1 MPRPMGAVRRV
12 PMASRLVYL
21 TMCLAACALA
31 VSCVSLRDNPTTC
44 ESDADCAGGRCYRG
58 FCLEGTRDA
67 GSDGGAADARMDAF
81 DLDAATA
88 DAPTADAPT
97 ADASVDAHA
106 AMDVFAADTPTPLD
120 AGADAPTC
128 SGAGVDCTYPM
139 PGRCAAGVTHCTPRG
154 SVVCGRRDDPVPE
167 LCNRE
172 DDDCD
177 GAVDENADEPC
188 FSGAVGCT
196 VSGSG
201 YECVGVCQ
209 PGVLRCN
216 DGVPGVV
223 CEGERLPASAT
234 DGCTPDGMQASDDD
248 CDGDIDEDCTCTA
261 DVDCYPGPL
270 STQGV
275 GACRAGTA
283 VCSSGRLGAC
293 MGAQV
298 PMPESCPDNRTDD
311 DCNGAVDDVPGA
323 GRAVRHPASRASAPM
338 ARWSA
343 ARARS
348 AALGRD
354 RSPRNATVST
364 TTAMARSTRASISP
378 STSATAARVAGRV
391 EPASSAA
398 TACASRPPVIRPTV
412 ARAPRAARAP
422 RLLAAAAPAARRPPP
437 SARAVRRTARSPGS
451 SAARTAT
458 SAWMAP
464 PIPRTAAPTR
474 PTPAASSARR
484 VSAAA
489 AMVRVSGTPDAHCG
503 SCGACSR
510 QHRAVLRH
518 RDQRHLHR
526 GSRPEQL
533 SGLWHALRERHDLL
547 RDRRL
552 REPPDGVRQLR
563 LVRTLVRPGRAL
575 HQRRL
580 LRHGPHLV
588 RWRVRE
594 HEHRPRELRDVRHGL
609 PRAPRCA
616 WSVLGW
622 KLHAVTREL
631 HIDPS
636 AHSAITAPPPPPDDP
651 AEALVGRIVA
661 GRYEIKRVL
670 GRGGMGV
677 VLLGEHLE
685 LEKRVAIKVLLAS
698 YARDAESLKRFEREA
713 RSAAKLGHT
722 NIVGTLD
729 LGRLE
734 TGEPFLVM
742 EHVDGTDLV
751 PLLGAVARGETT
763 HERVLGLLDQIAAAL
778 DAVHGAGIVHRDVK
792 AENILLTKGHDGRDL
807 VKLVDFGLAALADAE
822 KRGARL
828 TKVGMVI
835 GTPEYLA
842 PECAR
847 GALGG
852 PTADQYSLAVL
863 AFELFWGEP
872 PITSS
877 NPMELL
883 MAKVSADAPLLSSVT
898 GRPSPLLDAA
908 LARGLERDPSR
919 RYASCAELVAAVRR
933 GVEELTALPL
943 VRSKPPPARSLRSER
958 TRRPPTATSAA
969 PTGNETLVLPRT
981 PQPSGEVERPP
992 TRGGAGWIVGALLLA
1007 LLIVGTGAGVALWP
1021 RGDDTPG
1028 PAPAPPPVAPHRAIA
1043 RASGPRRRST
1053 RTRGARHDT
1062 ARRDPAR

>member
-1 MPRPMGAVRRV
+1 M
-12 PMASRLVYL
+12 
-21 TMCLAACALA
+21 
-31 VSCVSLRDNPTTC
+31 
-44 ESDADCAGGRCYRG
+44 
-58 FCLEGTRDA
+58 
-67 GSDGGAADARMDAF
+67 
-81 DLDAATA
+81 
-88 DAPTADAPT
+88 
-97 ADASVDAHA
+97 
-106 AMDVFAADTPTPLD
+106 
-120 AGADAPTC
+120 
-128 SGAGVDCTYPM
+128 
-139 PGRCAAGVTHCTPRG
+139 
-154 SVVCGRRDDPVPE
+154 
-167 LCNRE
+167 
-172 DDDCD
+172 
-177 GAVDENADEPC
+177 
-188 FSGAVGCT
+188 
-196 VSGSG
+196 
-201 YECVGVCQ
+201 
-209 PGVLRCN
+209 
-216 DGVPGVV
+216 
-223 CEGERLPASAT
+223 
-234 DGCTPDGMQASDDD
+234 
-248 CDGDIDEDCTCTA
+248 
-261 DVDCYPGPL
+261 
-270 STQGV
+270 
-275 GACRAGTA
+275 
-283 VCSSGRLGAC
+283 
-293 MGAQV
+293 
-298 PMPESCPDNRTDD
+298 
-311 DCNGAVDDVPGA
+311 
-323 GRAVRHPASRASAPM
+323 
-338 ARWSA
+338 
-343 ARARS
+343 
-348 AALGRD
+348 
-354 RSPRNATVST
+354 
-364 TTAMARSTRASISP
+364 
-378 STSATAARVAGRV
+378 
-391 EPASSAA
+391 
-398 TACASRPPVIRPTV
+398 
-412 ARAPRAARAP
+412 
-422 RLLAAAAPAARRPPP
+422 
-437 SARAVRRTARSPGS
+437 
-451 SAARTAT
+451 
-458 SAWMAP
+458 
-464 PIPRTAAPTR
+464 
-474 PTPAASSARR
+474 
-484 VSAAA
+484 
-489 AMVRVSGTPDAHCG
+489 
-503 SCGACSR
+503 
-510 QHRAVLRH
+510 
-518 RDQRHLHR
+518 
-526 GSRPEQL
+526 
-533 SGLWHALRERHDLL
+533 
-547 RDRRL
+547 
-552 REPPDGVRQLR
+552 
-563 LVRTLVRPGRAL
+563 
-575 HQRRL
+575 
-580 LRHGPHLV
+580 
-588 RWRVRE
+588 
-594 HEHRPRELRDVRHGL
+594 
-609 PRAPRCA
+609 
-616 WSVLGW
+616 
-622 KLHAVTREL
+622 TREL

-1028 PAPAPPPVAPHRAIA
+1028 PAPAPPPVAPTVPLPAPVARVVDPPAPVARDTTPRGVTPPADPPARTPSPHVRTAPASAEAPTPALPAPELPTQGPAPETPPLAPAEPEPARERAPVA
-1043 RASGPRRRST
+1043 RVERATPTTSAEPLAAEQGGPTAPELVRSAQGSLLRGQVAEARDLFREAT
-1053 RTRGARHDT
+1053 RVSARHAPAWRGLGVASEQLHEIPE
-1062 ARRDPAR
+1062 ARRAFERYLEIAPDAPDAETIRGRLTRLGG

>member
-323 GRAVRHPASRASAPM
+323 GVPCDTGLEGICADGTMECGESAIGCAGPGPQSEECNGLDDDCNGSVDEGFDLSVDERNCGACGRACGAGLECCDGVCLSTAGDPTHCGSCTTRCSGATPACCGSTCRA
-338 ARWSA
+338 
-343 ARARS
+343 
-348 AALGRD
+348 
-354 RSPRNATVST
+354 
-364 TTAMARSTRASISP
+364 
-378 STSATAARVAGRV
+378 ATAAECTGCPTDCSLAGQQCCENGHLCV
-391 EPASSAA
+391 D
-398 TACASRPPVIRPTV
+398 
-412 ARAPRAARAP
+412 
-422 RLLAAAAPAARRPPP
+422 
-437 SARAVRRTARSPGS
+437 GS
-451 SAARTAT
+451 SDPAHCGANAAN
-458 SAWMAP
+458 P
-464 PIPRTAAPTR
+464 CGVVCAAGQR
-474 PTPAASSARR
+474 CCDGACVGNS
-484 VSAAA
+484 
-489 AMVRVSGTPDAHCG
+489 DAHCG
-503 SCGACSR
+503 SCGACS
-510 QHRAVLRH
+510 
-518 RDQRHLHR
+518 
-526 GSRPEQL
+526 GTEQCCGTGT
-533 SGLWHALRERHDLL
+533 SATCIADLDPNNCL
-547 RDRRL
+547 
-552 REPPDGVRQLR
+552 GCG
-563 LVRTLVRPGRAL
+563 T
-575 HQRRL
+575 
-580 LRHGPHLV
+580 
-588 RWRVRE
+588 
-594 HEHRPRELRDVRHGL
+594 
-609 PRAPRCA
+609 RCA
-616 WSVLGW
+616 SGTTCCATGGCANLQTAFANCGSCGRSCGPGEHCTNGACCGTGLTSCGGACVNTSTDRANCGTCGTDCRVLLG
-622 KLHAVTREL
+622 
-631 HIDPS
+631 
-636 AHSAITAPPPPPDDP
+636 
-651 AEALVGRIVA
+651 
-661 GRYEIKRVL
+661 VL
-670 GRGGMGV
+670 GRCSGG
-677 VLLGEHLE
+677 
-685 LEKRVAIKVLLAS
+685 S
-698 YARDAESLKRFEREA
+698 C
-713 RSAAKLGHT
+713 
-722 NIVGTLD
+722 TL
-729 LGRLE
+729 
-734 TGEPFLVM
+734 
-742 EHVDGTDLV
+742 
-751 PLLGAVARGETT
+751 
-763 HERVLGLLDQIAAAL
+763 
-778 DAVHGAGIVHRDVK
+778 
-792 AENILLTKGHDGRDL
+792 
-807 VKLVDFGLAALADAE
+807 
-822 KRGARL
+822 
-828 TKVGMVI
+828 
-835 GTPEYLA
+835 
-842 PECAR
+842 
-847 GALGG
+847 
-852 PTADQYSLAVL
+852 
-863 AFELFWGEP
+863 
-872 PITSS
+872 
-877 NPMELL
+877 
-883 MAKVSADAPLLSSVT
+883 
-898 GRPSPLLDAA
+898 
-908 LARGLERDPSR
+908 
-919 RYASCAELVAAVRR
+919 
-933 GVEELTALPL
+933 
-943 VRSKPPPARSLRSER
+943 
-958 TRRPPTATSAA
+958 
-969 PTGNETLVLPRT
+969 
-981 PQPSGEVERPP
+981 
-992 TRGGAGWIVGALLLA
+992 
-1007 LLIVGTGAGVALWP
+1007 
-1021 RGDDTPG
+1021 
-1028 PAPAPPPVAPHRAIA
+1028 
-1043 RASGPRRRST
+1043 
-1053 RTRGARHDT
+1053 
-1062 ARRDPAR
+1062 